1 MTARTAPLEWVNFTP
16 PPRGFAERLCVL
28 PDVLPRP
35 DFDALAVEIEGFVDT
50 ERNYVPTHKKG
61 GTIAYETL
69 RAKAPRVTA
78 FYQSPALQRSIS
90 NIVEV
95 EVGPTPLHDQSSLSV
110 LYYER
115 PGDHIGWHY
124 DHNFYKGRHFT
135 VLLPI
140 LNCGADGGLSAA
152 KLMVRKGRE
161 EKVIETPPNT
171 LVVFEGAKVLHK
183 VTPDQGR
190 RAPHRAQHDLLCR
203 QPAFHR
209 SGGHAP
215 GEGHGVLRHSR
226 AVVLERFQAKW
237 EPVRRPETRQN
248 KNSDTF
254 TVSMKR

>member
-1 MTARTAPLEWVNFTP
+1 MTAQTIPLEGLNFAP
-16 PPRGFAERLCVL
+16 APRGFADRLCVL
-28 PDVLPRP
+28 PNVLPKP
-35 DFDALAVEIEGFVDT
+35 DFDALAAEIERFVGT

-69 RAKAPRVTA
+69 RAEAPCVAA
-78 FYQSPALQRSIS
+78 FYQSPALRRFIS
-90 NIVEV
+90 DIVGI

-140 LNCGADGGLSAA
+140 LNRGVDSGDNSGVNGTLSAA

-171 LVVFEGAKVLHK
+171 LIVFEGAKVLHK
-183 VTPDQGR
+183 VTPIEDGER
-190 RAPHRAQHDLLCR
+190 RI
-203 QPAFHR
+203 
-209 SGGHAP
+209 
-215 GEGHGVLRHSR
+215 VLSMTFCADNRHSILQEVMRRVKDTAFFGPR
-226 AVVLERFQAKW
+226 ALW
-237 EPVRRPETRQN
+237 
-248 KNSDTF
+248 S
-254 TVSMKR
+254 